1 LSFNHSGE
9 FTFSVV
15 LMAPISVIASAGS
28 RLQADVMLI
37 RLRRACVGCQQISA
51 FFPRRLMPN
60 AVACWLRI
68 NHNLAAYIGRNA
80 IMQAGGLCSEFSFAS
95 NAHAMIDSL
104 AGAGVDRSSA
114 GALVEKLEQGHI
126 LLGVLAA
133 SDDEIS
139 IAWHIFNHVC
149 AELIVVGAPSPRKK
163 VAPTVKEE
171 AWFHFPPPMPPMR
184 ESAVIAE
191 TVHAA

>member
-1 LSFNHSGE
+1 
-9 FTFSVV
+9 
-15 LMAPISVIASAGS
+15 MAPIPVIASASS
-28 RLQADVMLI
+28 RLHADVMLI
-37 RLRRACVGCQQISA
+37 RLRRACVGCRQIFA
-51 FFPRRLMPN
+51 LFPRRLMPN

-68 NHNLAAYIGRNA
+68 NHNLAAYIGQDA
-80 IMQAGGLCSEFSFAS
+80 IMQAGSLCSESAFAS
-95 NAHAMIDSL
+95 NAHAMVDSL
-104 AGAGVDRSSA
+104 AGVGVDRSSA

-149 AELIVVGAPSPRKK
+149 AELIVVGASNPKKKALPAARK
-163 VAPTVKEE
+163 E
-171 AWFHFPPPMPPMR
+171 ARFHFLSRVPPVR
-184 ESAVIAE
+184 ESVVIAE